1 MVGFEP
7 TPSERNWFL
16 VNRLNRSA
24 TSADVCV
31 PPGFKHIQVRKNSL
45 WSNLIMPLIPKWRD
59 PLDAP
64 GQPNRGGNFRLFSSQ
79 VIFNEDKQIRA
90 NLIEMHKIVKTGRCK
105 TIKKLQKAI
114 WKRYTLFRQ
123 SMWTVPHFP
132 NKRSSHS
139 QSKKV
144 LSREDKNIQTFTN
157 FHSWKVGTTLV

>member
-31 PPGFKHIQVRKNSL
+31 PPDFKHIEVRKNSL

-79 VIFNEDKQIRA
+79 VIFNEVKQIW
-90 NLIEMHKIVKTGRCK
+90 LKCTK
-105 TIKKLQKAI
+105 
-114 WKRYTLFRQ
+114 
-123 SMWTVPHFP
+123 
-132 NKRSSHS
+132 
-139 QSKKV
+139 
-144 LSREDKNIQTFTN
+144 
-157 FHSWKVGTTLV
+157 SWKLGAVKQLKNCRKLYENVIHYFASQCGQCRTFLTKEAAILNLRKYFQERIKTFKHSPTFIHEK